1 MKGSVRRERS
11 FDTAESETLARIIHG
26 FWKSCE
32 ELASFAKCF
41 QSDCQM
47 LKFVHAATTAV
58 ADLMIERGRNA
69 FLENTSALVCCDFLE
84 PGRLCFSERGLTGRR
99 LGEVSK
105 FFPDL
110 HEPILSGP
118 A

>member
-1 MKGSVRRERS
+1 MFGLLT
-11 FDTAESETLARIIHG
+11 DLARIIHG

-32 ELASFAKCF
+32 ELASFAKRF

-47 LKFVHAATTAV
+47 LKFVQAATTAV
-58 ADLMIERGRNA
+58 ADLVIERSKNA

-99 LGEVSK
+99 LGEVAK
-105 FFPDL
+105 FFTDL
-110 HEPILSGP
+110 HEPIAPGP